1 MFKRARWLTAGF
13 VLGLGS
19 SYAVARQVRRTV
31 QRYTPPRV
39 ADRIGNSAANLRRDM
54 TAAVGEGRD
63 AMREREA
70 DLRAEV
76 GRRWQ

>member
-1 MFKRARWLTAGF
+1 MLKRARWLAAGF

-19 SYAVARQVRRTV
+19 SYALARRVRRTV

-39 ADRIGNSAANLRRDM
+39 ADRITGSATNLRRDM
-54 TAAVGEGRD
+54 NAAVGEGKD

-70 DLRAEV
+70 ELRAEV